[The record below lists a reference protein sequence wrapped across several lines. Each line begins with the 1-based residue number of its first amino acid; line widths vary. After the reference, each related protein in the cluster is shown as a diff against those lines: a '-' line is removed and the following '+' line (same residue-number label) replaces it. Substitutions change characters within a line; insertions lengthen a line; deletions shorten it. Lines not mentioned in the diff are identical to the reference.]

1 MNIHDIHKIEDH
13 RRQLKKEIYI
23 TIYDQFS
30 RKIKNAVH
38 LNQKQVCLRV
48 PVFLVGYPTY
58 DILKASQYLERQLI
72 RSGFQV
78 SKMSDIDFYVTWYP
92 KKKAV
97 TAAVASVRRGASSS
111 SSSASVAAAAT
122 TEDAGFLTLMNLK
135 KTANKIRVNS
145 K

>member
-92 KKKAV
+92 KKKSGVASAA
-97 TAAVASVRRGASSS
+97 AAVSMRAASSS
-111 SSSASVAAAAT
+111 STAS